1 MCFIWR
7 VWAVCVKCVH
17 QWICTIFRM
26 DWLTLSSSL
35 SMRFYLCQFLLYLFK
50 SQRVRLILC
59 AAVMTPFFP
68 THRISTFEHRLFSL
82 DLFRSALTRCAC
94 MDEPRLTKTEC
105 LPLHPTLE
113 LARPNVL
120 YIGKDIT
127 QENFFIDCAVCC
139 LLNEWDQDCF
149 VCVRERV
156 FLLLDWIL
164 QEFFFAHL
172 LLAVFCH
179 FYFMYGTYNAVTLI
193 IVNGYFCEM
202 PTKWYLFK
210 FFILVPL
217 HLSLSLCVCVSQFSY
232 AHCFAQSFRFT
243 ISFSLHSAFIQKN
256 NGTHL
261 NVERERE
268 CEREKDTK

>member
-1 MCFIWR
+1 
-7 VWAVCVKCVH
+7 
-17 QWICTIFRM
+17 M
-26 DWLTLSSSL
+26 DWLTSL

-50 SQRVRLILC
+50 SQRVRLILY

-105 LPLHPTLE
+105 LPLHLLE

-149 VCVRERV
+149 VCACALVCVRESV
-156 FLLLDWIL
+156 FV
-164 QEFFFAHL
+164 A
-172 LLAVFCH
+172 
-179 FYFMYGTYNAVTLI
+179 
-193 IVNGYFCEM
+193 
-202 PTKWYLFK
+202 
-210 FFILVPL
+210 
-217 HLSLSLCVCVSQFSY
+217 
-232 AHCFAQSFRFT
+232 
-243 ISFSLHSAFIQKN
+243 
-256 NGTHL
+256 
-261 NVERERE
+261 
-268 CEREKDTK
+268 